1 MNQLSRDFEQ
11 PVNRTRQFTASPF
24 PARLSIMKTM
34 QVSVTDTPVNGP
46 TLDLRAAADL
56 APDLARP
63 WVVRM
68 RYGMLAA
75 QLALLVFLGV
85 GLREDLPLGWLAIP
99 LAITVISNLILSR
112 NPQILLG
119 GLFCLDTIC
128 LTVVL
133 GLTGGPMNPFSLLYL
148 VQIML
153 SAMILSKSWTWIL
166 GFLSTFCFGLLFWFN
181 RPVPAFSPHH
191 VEEGISLH
199 LIGMWIAFA
208 IAALLITFFIG
219 KVAEAVRQH
228 ERETLDLRDRLAK
241 SQRLASLVTL
251 AAGAAHELGTPLG
264 TIAIVARELERAALQ
279 HKDGYATPGTELD
292 NTVLDETILEDAR
305 LIRAEVARCRLIL
318 QRMSADGAE
327 TPGEA
332 SVLVALPHV
341 LSDVAARFGRYPEL
355 RVIHTGTENQPM
367 VILPREATVQ
377 AVAALVKNALDANID
392 HRPVSLKAELANG
405 HVRFVVEDKGSGMH
419 PEVLSHIAE
428 PFFTTKEPG
437 LGMGLGTFLVRVFA
451 EHLNGRLSF
460 DSVVGRGSTVTLEFP
475 VEMAQNAPA

>member
-1 MNQLSRDFEQ
+1 
-11 PVNRTRQFTASPF
+11 
-24 PARLSIMKTM
+24 MK
-34 QVSVTDTPVNGP
+34 VCVTETPVGDP
-46 TLDLRAAADL
+46 TPDLRSAGDR

-75 QLALLVFLGV
+75 QLALLVFLSF
-85 GLREDLPLGWLAIP
+85 GLRENLPLGWLAIP
-99 LAITVISNLILSR
+99 LGLTALTNVVLSR

-119 GLFCLDTIC
+119 GLFCVDTLC
-128 LTVVL
+128 LTIVL

-166 GFLSTFCFGLLFWFN
+166 GFLSTLCFGLLFQFN

-191 VEEGISLH
+191 VESGISLH
-199 LIGMWIAFA
+199 LAGMWIAFA

-228 ERETLDLRDRLAK
+228 ERETLDLRDRLAR

-264 TIAIVARELERAALQ
+264 TIAVIAKELERAASQQ
-279 HKDGYATPGTELD
+279 HDRDAAV
-292 NTVLDETILEDAR
+292 NHTILDDAR

-318 QRMSADGAE
+318 ERMSADGAE

-332 SVLVALPHV
+332 SRPVALPHV
-341 LSDVAARFGRYPEL
+341 LSDVATRFARYPEL
-355 RVIHTGTENQPM
+355 RVAQTSAA
-367 VILPREATVQ
+367 VVVLPREATVQ
-377 AVAALVKNALDANID
+377 AVSALVKNALDANVD
-392 HRPVSLKAELANG
+392 HRPVILRAELEGG
-405 HVRFVVEDKGSGMH
+405 HVRFVVEDSGGGMT
-419 PEVLSHIAE
+419 PDVLSHIAE
-428 PFFTTKEPG
+428 PFFTTKQPG
-437 LGMGLGTFLVRVFA
+437 AGMGLGTFLVRMFA
-451 EHLNGRLSF
+451 EHLNGRLTF
-460 DSVVGRGSTVTLEFP
+460 DSTVGRGSIVILEFP
-475 VEMAQNAPA
+475 ITQAGNAAA

>member
-1 MNQLSRDFEQ
+1 
-11 PVNRTRQFTASPF
+11 
-24 PARLSIMKTM
+24 MKTM
-34 QVSVTDTPVNGP
+34 RVCVTDARAKETVP
-46 TLDLRAAADL
+46 DLRSASDR

-75 QLALLVFLGV
+75 QLALLVFLGL
-85 GLREDLPLGWLAIP
+85 GLREDLPLGWLSIP
-99 LAITVISNLILSR
+99 LGITAVSNLILSR

-119 GLFCLDTIC
+119 GLFCLDTVC
-128 LTVVL
+128 LTFVL
-133 GLTGGPMNPFSLLYL
+133 GMTGGPMNPFSLLYL

-191 VEEGISLH
+191 AESGISLH
-199 LIGMWIAFA
+199 LVGMWIAFA

-219 KVAEAVRQH
+219 KVAEAVRNH

-264 TIAIVARELERAALQ
+264 TIAVVANELERAASQ
-279 HKDGYATPGTELD
+279 QQDAHVVVEGGSVNSAILD
-292 NTVLDETILEDAR
+292 DAR

-318 QRMSADGAE
+318 ERMSADGAE

-332 SVLVALPHV
+332 SVAVALPHI
-341 LSDVAARFGRYPEL
+341 LSDVTARFARYPEL
-355 RVIHTGTENQPM
+355 RVAGPASGGPL
-367 VILPREATVQ
+367 VVLPREATVQ
-377 AVAALVKNALDANID
+377 AVSALIKNALDANID
-392 HRPVSLKAELANG
+392 HRPVTLTAAFDG
-405 HVRFVVEDKGSGMH
+405 ARIRFVVEDNGAGMP

-428 PFFTTKEPG
+428 PFFTTKQPG
-437 LGMGLGTFLVRVFA
+437 LGMGLGTFLVRMFA

-475 VEMAQNAPA
+475 VSQAGNAAA